1 MFVVNQH
8 NPGYDHH
15 NHHVHTNHD
24 KFKCRKPPTQSE
36 STKMVP
42 WRQGAHTFLPHS
54 WSADTPCKWTSNM
67 AGIFPLIPLLNHPN
81 KNGQLIVLQSNM
93 AMEIH
98 WNIRF
103 GKVEWT
109 PVWLSIAMLDTGGSC
124 SKMAWFLCIPC
135 AVVSSWS
142 WHVHIV
148 ACCKSFQANNFFN
161 NTWKNVLVIHSPK
174 DLWFCLKVGMA

>member
-1 MFVVNQH
+1 MFIVNQH

-81 KNGQLIVLQSNM
+81 KNGELIVLQTWQWKFIGISVLEKLN
-93 AMEIH
+93 EHLCDCPLPCLIL
-98 WNIRF
+98 
-103 GKVEWT
+103 ED
-109 PVWLSIAMLDTGGSC
+109 PVAKWLDFCAFLVLSSRLDLDMFILWPAAKA
-124 SKMAWFLCIPC
+124 SKQTISSTTLERIYQSYIPLKIYGF
-135 AVVSSWS
+135 VS
-142 WHVHIV
+142 
-148 ACCKSFQANNFFN
+148 K
-161 NTWKNVLVIHSPK
+161 
-174 DLWFCLKVGMA
+174 